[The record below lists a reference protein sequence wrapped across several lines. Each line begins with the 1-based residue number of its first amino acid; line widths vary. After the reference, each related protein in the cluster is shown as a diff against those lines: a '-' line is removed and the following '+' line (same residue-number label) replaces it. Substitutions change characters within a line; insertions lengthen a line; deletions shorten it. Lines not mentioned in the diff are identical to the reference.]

1 MDFKIESSFK
11 LVAAKNYPTQ
21 RERGRIEGGVGGR
34 EGERGRVGGRKEGE
48 RAVIVHDNMSCSP
61 CIP

>member
-21 RERGRIEGGVGGR
+21 REGGRIEGGVGGMEGEGGR
-34 EGERGRVGGRKEGE
+34 EGGWVGE
-48 RAVIVHDNMSCSP
+48 RKGREQL
-61 CIP
+61 